1 MDRCLESVFLGYIA
15 RGYENDQL
23 TDIKVTPGD
32 FLPEI
37 GISRTVHHHI
47 EISFL
52 AFLDLTNRD
61 STMGKK
67 PCHRRLLRNYVI
79 IMSVKM
85 MRIIKV
91 LYQAASR
98 ARPFIR
104 QSWVNPLSVPL
115 CNTTVTTLYK
125 IASNSQ
131 SIKYNISNIN
141 EISNCDCQVFL
152 FISLA
157 KEFARSRLRL
167 KLISKLEFLSMA
179 VIDMPFTFSFR
190 IVWSISYDS

>member
-1 MDRCLESVFLGYIA
+1 MDCCSKSGFLDAENIK
-15 RGYENDQL
+15 NDQL

-52 AFLDLTNRD
+52 AFLDLTNRGC
-61 STMGKK
+61 TMGKK
-67 PCHRRLLRNYVI
+67 LCHRRLLRNYVI

-98 ARPFIR
+98 ARPFMR
-104 QSWVNPLSVPL
+104 WVHPLSVQL
-115 CNTTVTTLYK
+115 CNTTVTIPYK
-125 IASNSQ
+125 SASNSQ
-131 SIKYNISNIN
+131 SIKCNISNNN
-141 EISNCDCQVFL
+141 ETWGNFQ
-152 FISLA
+152 
-157 KEFARSRLRL
+157 LRL
-167 KLISKLEFLSMA
+167 SSFPFHFSGKRVCSITLTLKVDFQVRISKYGSN
-179 VIDMPFTFSFR
+179 
-190 IVWSISYDS
+190 

>member
-131 SIKYNISNIN
+131 SIKYNISNNN
-141 EISNCDCQVFL
+141 EI
-152 FISLA
+152 
-157 KEFARSRLRL
+157 LR
-167 KLISKLEFLSMA
+167 KFPTAIVK
-179 VIDMPFTFSFR
+179 FSFSFL
-190 IVWSISYDS
+190 WQKSLLDHAYA